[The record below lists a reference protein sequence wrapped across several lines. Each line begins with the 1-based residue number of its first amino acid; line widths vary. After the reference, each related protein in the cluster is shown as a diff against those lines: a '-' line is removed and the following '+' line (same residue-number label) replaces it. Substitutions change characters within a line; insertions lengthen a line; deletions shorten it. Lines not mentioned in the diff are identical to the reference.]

1 MGGRE
6 RPQQIITDP
15 YSEYEPVYANCRN
28 YKHPR
33 TSQGGFSSVCNFRV
47 RRCKKYRKNVARI
60 RRAYVCYLMA
70 RVCSSICSSLVFTIF
85 ILHAM
90 APCFVLKPLTEQAVV
105 LEDQRE
111 MAICGIC
118 SENYSAERKGYKCSA
133 RELLGACQYP
143 TCLDRWMRLEDSV
156 CRQCRRPAHPYFDRQ
171 LTDR

>member
-33 TSQGGFSSVCNFRV
+33 TSHGGFASVRSTQW
-47 RRCKKYRKNVARI
+47 
-60 RRAYVCYLMA
+60 L
-70 RVCSSICSSLVFTIF
+70 VCSSICSSLVYTLFTS
-85 ILHAM
+85 HAM
-90 APCFVLKPLTEQAVV
+90 APSFVLKPLAEQAVV

-118 SENYSAERKGYKCSA
+118 SENYSAERKGLKCSA
-133 RELLGACQYP
+133 GGMLDACQYP
-143 TCLDRWMRLEDSV
+143 ACADCWMRIEDGV
-156 CRQCRRPAHPYFDRQ
+156 CPQCRKPALPYFDRQ
-171 LTDR
+171 LTDG